1 MPQISP
7 IIQEISRGGL
17 FVAPVEKV
25 PLKVPLEV
33 PLEVPL
39 KVLGAA
45 GWLQQRRAAL
55 CLQNLP
61 TVLPTVFK

>member
-7 IIQEISRGGL
+7 IIQEISRGSL
-17 FVAPVEKV
+17 FVSPVE
-25 PLKVPLEV
+25 KVPLEV